1 MEQQTGSKLGK
12 ELSPCLFNLHA
23 EYIMQ
28 NARLEEAEDGIKTAR
43 RNINTLR
50 YADDTTVVAES
61 EEQLKSFLMRVKEE
75 SKKVGFK
82 LNIQKA
88 NKIMASGLITSGQTE
103 EEKVETVTDFYFLGL
118 QNHWMVTAAMKLKDT
133 LKKKRCLF
141 LGRKA
146 MINHEGVLKTRD
158 ITLPTKIR
166 IVKAMVFPV
175 DTYRCESWT
184 IKKPEC

>member
-43 RNINTLR
+43 RNINNLR

-75 SKKVGFK
+75 SGKKIK
-82 LNIQKA
+82 LA
-88 NKIMASGLITSGQTE
+88 
-103 EEKVETVTDFYFLGL
+103 
-118 QNHWMVTAAMKLKDT
+118 
-133 LKKKRCLF
+133 
-141 LGRKA
+141 
-146 MINHEGVLKTRD
+146 
-158 ITLPTKIR
+158 
-166 IVKAMVFPV
+166 
-175 DTYRCESWT
+175 
-184 IKKPEC
+184 